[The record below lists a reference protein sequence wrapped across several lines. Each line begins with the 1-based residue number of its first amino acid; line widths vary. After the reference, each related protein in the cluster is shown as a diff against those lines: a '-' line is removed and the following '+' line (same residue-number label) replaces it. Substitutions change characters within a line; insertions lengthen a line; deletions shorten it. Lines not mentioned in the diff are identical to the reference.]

1 MRKVLLDLHSVE
13 LYGWEREKSLRRVQA
28 YLRALQSGS
37 VFAPL
42 KIWRIRDERFHL
54 DKESLDA
61 ENPALKDGGHH
72 RALAHYLAKIPL
84 SAIIT
89 QEIPHLPSYSY
100 RIQDLELVEVQGK
113 SMSVDAYGRLGQ

>member
-1 MRKVLLDLHSVE
+1 MRKVLLDLHKIE
-13 LYGWEREKSLRRVQA
+13 LYGWEKEKSLRRVQA
-28 YLRALQSGS
+28 YLRVLQSGS

-42 KIWRIRDERFHL
+42 KIWRILDGRFHL

-100 RIQDLELVEVQGK
+100 RIQDLELVEALGK
-113 SMSVDAYGRLGQ
+113 SISVEAYERLGQ